1 MKRARIAGVLCA
13 CFIAAAAAGC
23 GGAGSE
29 KTMEG
34 MQLIQQMD
42 YEGAHASFEAAAAN
56 GEDMQMI
63 CRGQGIAYM
72 GQTDYANAV
81 ENLEMALTYSG
92 PVPEDLDY
100 DINYYLAS
108 AYYRNGQLSE
118 ALGVYEAITALRPQE
133 KTAWYL
139 KGTIELEQG
148 ATEAAK
154 ADFDKAIEIDRTD
167 FDQYVDIYRSCSKY
181 GQETMGKEYLETVL
195 ADESLRLSD
204 YDKGR
209 MYFYLGDY
217 EQARLSL
224 ESAKDSSGAEATSLL
239 GQTYENLGDYNYAAS
254 VYSTYLETRQPD
266 ASIYNQLGICKLK
279 VGDYTAALDAFQAG
293 LAIDGNTVMQS
304 LQFNEIVAYEY
315 LGQFE
320 NAKIAMGQYL
330 ALYPDDQKAQ
340 QEYVF
345 LQTR

>member
-23 GGAGSE
+23 GSAGSE

-154 ADFDKAIEIDRTD
+154 ADFDKEKNIWRRSWRTNPCACRIMTREGCISILGITSRPGCRWKA
-167 FDQYVDIYRSCSKY
+167 QRIP
-181 GQETMGKEYLETVL
+181 
-195 ADESLRLSD
+195 A
-204 YDKGR
+204 GR
-209 MYFYLGDY
+209 RRRPFW
-217 EQARLSL
+217 ARLMRTW
-224 ESAKDSSGAEATSLL
+224 AIIIM
-239 GQTYENLGDYNYAAS
+239 
-254 VYSTYLETRQPD
+254 RP
-266 ASIYNQLGICKLK
+266 ASI
-279 VGDYTAALDAFQAG
+279 ALIWRRDSRTLLFTINSASA
-293 LAIDGNTVMQS
+293 N
-304 LQFNEIVAYEY
+304 
-315 LGQFE
+315 
-320 NAKIAMGQYL
+320 
-330 ALYPDDQKAQ
+330 
-340 QEYVF
+340 
-345 LQTR
+345 